1 MLKKVLIIV
10 GLAVLTT
17 ACSNGSRQAHNGVIT
32 ESDDAELTGLI
43 AGLDGKQGGLH
54 PKLRTNRPKSGLIG
68 DKALAQVYNEWG
80 GTCYRMGGS
89 TKRGIDC
96 SAFMQTAFLDAYG
109 VELPR
114 TTSEQR
120 YLGRQIQKHELRKG
134 DLVFFR
140 RNNHVGVYIGNNQFM
155 HASSSQGV
163 TISSLDEDYWART
176 YTQSRRVM

>member
-1 MLKKVLIIV
+1 MLKKILIIV

-54 PKLRTNRPKSGLIG
+54 PKLRTNRPKFWFKLG

-80 GTCYRMGGS
+80 GTRYRMGGS

-140 RNNHVGVYIGNNQFM
+140 RNNHVGVLYWQQPIYACKFKPRCNN
-155 HASSSQGV
+155 
-163 TISSLDEDYWART
+163 
-176 YTQSRRVM
+176 

>member
-1 MLKKVLIIV
+1 MLKKILIIV

-80 GTCYRMGGS
+80 GTRYRMGGS

-120 YLGRQIQKHELRKG
+120 SLGRQIQKHELRKG

-163 TISSLDEDYWART
+163 TISSLDESYWARN